1 VTSSNAWTRA
11 LVRRIPAWLGL
22 VLVAAVLF
30 TVTLQPMEP
39 GVQDLSGEW
48 EVWVEGDPTPRR
60 LQLPGLFIQAGIPPE
75 SRLLALKRVTVGPE
89 SLALLIDRPKYAV
102 TVLWD
107 GVPLGASGDPASE
120 SLQERSGQG
129 LFVALP
135 PSAQGSTHTLGLD
148 LRGAFG
154 KGGITG
160 RVLVGPVPQVHAVAS
175 ATEVQRLAFGLG
187 LALLAAMP
195 LVVGAR
201 GAWRPAYVAYG
212 LFASA
217 LSVQSLAQS
226 NLVYE
231 VLPHAGS
238 VTRLLRAITP
248 LVAVLGLTFIATFVR
263 GQLSRPDRA
272 LVAVG
277 LGLSLLGLLAPARA
291 LYALE
296 LAGEILFLSMALL
309 YVWHT
314 VFGLRERQRGSPLLA
329 AAVLP
334 ILWTLASEITLTHGL
349 RSGETD
355 ILVSGLLFMSLLG
368 AALVVRDA
376 EVSEQHARLIRGS
389 LDAMVTVD
397 HAGRVRDANPA
408 AHQLLAPLSRV
419 LDVRGADIAEL
430 VVSADR
436 ALVRAHL
443 ARAVTRPDRI
453 EFRSQHRVLESL
465 ATPLGTDLT
474 MLTLRDITVRREL
487 DRGLLQA
494 ARMETVA
501 LLLGG
506 IAHDFNNMLSTLLA
520 HLGLLRGQV
529 EQERARERIDRME
542 GTIDRA
548 SELTRRLLTV
558 ARGTGSELGALQL
571 EAVVSGAVELVE
583 PGWPADV
590 QLKVDV
596 PPGLPPV
603 LGASGDLEQVIVNLL
618 VNARDAVGE
627 RGHIRIA
634 ARTFRQGERSRGVAL
649 MVEDDGPGIPPDRKD
664 EVFHP
669 FFTTKPRGTGLG
681 LAVARQIL
689 RDHHGRIWVE
699 PSPGGGARFLLA
711 LRQAEPAPALPTPPA
726 PRRILLVEDEQVL
739 LEDYARALTEAGNE
753 VAAFSSSTEA
763 AVWLADHRPD
773 LMVTDVVM
781 PGMNGL
787 DLARRCLDAYPD
799 TPVLFVSAFVPP
811 ENTRW
816 LPTGSWQALHK
827 PVRAS
832 RLVSTVQQVRL
843 RGERVSGDDDTTWV
857 NFLFP
862 DLTDLAGDQLP
873 FDE

>member
-1 VTSSNAWTRA
+1 VTHRRLLAA
-11 LVRRIPAWLGL
+11 LRRLPAWLGL
-22 VLVAAVLF
+22 VVVAAVLF

-39 GVQDLSGEW
+39 AVEDLAGEW
-48 EVWVEGDPTPRR
+48 EVWVEGNPTPRA

-75 SRLLALKRVTVGPE
+75 SRLLALKRVTVGKDP
-89 SLALLIDRPKYAV
+89 LALLIDRPQYAV

-107 GVPLGASGDPASE
+107 GVPLGSSGDPASDA
-120 SLQERSGQG
+120 LQDRSSQS

-135 PSAQGSTHTLGLD
+135 ASEPGSTHTLGLD

-154 KGGITG
+154 KGGIIG
-160 RVLVGPVPQVHAVAS
+160 RVLVGPVSQLHAAAS

-187 LALLAAMP
+187 LSLLAAMP

-201 GAWRPAYVAYG
+201 GAWRPAYVVYG

-217 LSVQSLAQS
+217 LAIQSLAQS
-226 NLVYE
+226 NLIYD
-231 VLPHAGS
+231 VLPHAGA
-238 VTRLLRAITP
+238 VTRLLRFVSP
-248 LVAVLGLTFIATFVR
+248 LVAVSGLAFTAIFVR
-263 GQLSRPDRA
+263 GELLRVDRA

-277 LGLSLLGLLAPARA
+277 TGMALLGLLAPAQA

-296 LAGEILFLSMALL
+296 LAGEVLFLSMGLL
-309 YVWHT
+309 FVWH
-314 VFGLRERQRGSPLLA
+314 VLFSLRERQRGSPLLVTA
-329 AAVLP
+329 ILP
-334 ILWTLASEITLTHGL
+334 VLWTLGSEITLTHGL

-355 ILVSGLLFMSLLG
+355 ILVSGLLFMTLLG
-368 AALVVRDA
+368 AALVLRDA

-397 HAGRVRDANPA
+397 HSGRVRDGNPA
-408 AHQLLAPLSRV
+408 AHRLLAPISRV
-419 LDVRGADIAEL
+419 LDVRGSDIAEL

-520 HLGLLRGQV
+520 HLGLLRSQV

-558 ARGTGSELGALQL
+558 ARGTGSELGPLQL
-571 EAVVSGAVELVE
+571 EAVVRGATELVE
-583 PGWPADV
+583 PGWPAGV

-603 LGASGDLEQVIVNLL
+603 LGAAGDLEQVIVNLL

-627 RGHIRIA
+627 RGRIRIA
-634 ARTFRQGERSRGVAL
+634 ARTFRHGERTRGIAL

-699 PSPGGGARFLLA
+699 PAPGGGARFLLA
-711 LRQAEPAPALPTPPA
+711 LRQAEPAPEPLAPPA

-739 LEDYARALTEAGNE
+739 LEDYARALTEAGND

-763 AVWLADHRPD
+763 AVWLAHNRPD

-816 LPTGSWQALHK
+816 LPSGSWQALHK

-832 RLVSTVQQVRL
+832 RLVATVQQVRL
-843 RGERVSGDDDTTWV
+843 RTERVSGDDDTTWV

-862 DLTDLAGDQLP
+862 DLTELAGDQLP
-873 FDE
+873 FDEP